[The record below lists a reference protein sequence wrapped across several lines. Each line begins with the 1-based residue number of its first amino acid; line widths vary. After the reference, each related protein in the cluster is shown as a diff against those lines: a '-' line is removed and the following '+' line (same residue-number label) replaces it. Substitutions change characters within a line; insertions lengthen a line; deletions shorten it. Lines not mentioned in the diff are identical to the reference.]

1 MGVKRMSELSQ
12 SIARLNMK
20 VDTLSRQA
28 RESKERWNTL
38 RFPRIEMVLRK
49 LREKADKMIRV
60 DSLDPQVLIKKTVR
74 MYQGSQEEFTRR
86 EIRNLPFVIFSSEL
100 SMPVAKFALRQVNLD
115 KTSCFRRLLFAY
127 FSDYEPK
134 ERKTEWIRTVLW
146 KQMQKNDRRV
156 RSIHFLQDFPQLLAK
171 DGASQMAEFF
181 SGGNLYDGLKRLS
194 FPSTLYGSNFVKA
207 AIVNAFQM
215 DIGLDA
221 KQNLLEDLTKDPR
234 YNKEWV
240 SNKVVG
246 PVTISVDE
254 EGSDSAKN
262 WLMQLIF
269 RYMGDPRGNDT
280 AWLYVEEEAKE
291 IFLHWLVKNDFAVF
305 FHIIASTADDKWK
318 YRQDFWSA
326 YMDEIRASR
335 IIIGP
340 KAKLML
346 NDRPKEEKSKLMAYD
361 YLEGKSSDTSLLVF
375 TIGQYTFIEVSY
387 NGKLRI
393 YSREK
398 SPIQIFAQGHRTI
411 PYSHLINSDTEKEF
425 VHTNPRGRG
434 PSWQPKVRDWI
445 YDYCGI
451 WREEQQWKVK
461 V

>member
-1 MGVKRMSELSQ
+1 MGVKRMSKLSQ
-12 SIARLNMK
+12 SIARLNRK
-20 VDTLSRQA
+20 ADILSRQA
-28 RESKERWNTL
+28 RESKEHWITL
-38 RFPRIEMVLRK
+38 RLPQTEMVLRE
-49 LREKADKMIRV
+49 LRKKVDKMIQV
-60 DSLDPQVLIKKTVR
+60 DPLDLQVLVKKTVR
-74 MYQGSQEEFTRR
+74 IYQGSQEEFTRR
-86 EIRNLPFVIFSSEL
+86 EIRNLPFVIFSPEL
-100 SMPVAKFALRQVNLD
+100 SMPAAKFALRQVDLD
-115 KTSCFRRLLFAY
+115 KPSCSRRFLFAY
-127 FSDYEPK
+127 IRGYKPK

-146 KQMQKNDRRV
+146 KQMQKNDGMV

-171 DGASQMAEFF
+171 DGVSQMAEFF
-181 SGGNLYDGLKRLS
+181 SEGDLSGGLQRLS
-194 FPSTLYGSNFVKA
+194 FPLTLYGSNFVKA

-221 KQNLLEDLTKDPR
+221 KQNLLKTLTKDPR
-234 YNKEWV
+234 YKGLV
-240 SNKVVG
+240 PQVVG
-246 PVTISVDE
+246 PVIISVDE

-280 AWLYVEEEAKE
+280 AWLYVEEEAQE

-305 FHIIASTADDKWK
+305 FHIIAKTADAKWR

-340 KAKLML
+340 KARFIL
-346 NDRPKEEKSKLMAYD
+346 NDLPKEEKSKLMAYD

-387 NGKLRI
+387 DGKLRI
-393 YSREK
+393 YSRAK

-425 VHTNPRGRG
+425 VHTNPMGRG
-434 PSWQPKVRDWI
+434 PNWQPKVRNWI
-445 YDYCGI
+445 YDHCGI

>member
-1 MGVKRMSELSQ
+1 MSELSQ
-12 SIARLNMK
+12 SIARLNRK
-20 VDTLSRQA
+20 ANILSRQA
-28 RESKERWNTL
+28 RESKKQWITHCL
-38 RFPRIEMVLRK
+38 PRTGRVLGK

-60 DSLDPQVLIKKTVR
+60 APLDLQVLVKKTVR
-74 MYQGSQEEFTRR
+74 IYQGSQEEFTRR

-100 SMPVAKFALRQVNLD
+100 SMPVAKFALRQVDLD
-115 KTSCFRRLLFAY
+115 KTSCFRRFLFAY
-127 FSDYEPK
+127 ILNYEPK

-146 KQMQKNDRRV
+146 KQMQKNDRMV
-156 RSIHFLQDFPQLLAK
+156 KNIHFLQDFPQLLDK
-171 DGASQMAEFF
+171 DGVSQMAEFF
-181 SGGNLYDGLKRLS
+181 SEGDLYIGLKTLS

-221 KQNLLEDLTKDPR
+221 KQNLLKALTKDPR
-234 YNKEWV
+234 YKGLV
-240 SNKVVG
+240 PKVVG
-246 PVTISVDE
+246 PVIISVDE

-305 FHIIASTADDKWK
+305 FHIIARTADNRWK
-318 YRQDFWSA
+318 YRQAFWSA
-326 YMDEIRASR
+326 YMDEIRDSR

-340 KAKLML
+340 KARFIL
-346 NDRPKEEKSKLMAYD
+346 NQLPKEEKSKLMAYD

-387 NGKLRI
+387 DGKLRI
-393 YSREK
+393 YSRAK

-425 VHTNPRGRG
+425 VHTNPMGRG
-434 PSWQPKVRDWI
+434 PNWQPKVRNWI
-445 YDYCGI
+445 YDHCGI

>member
-1 MGVKRMSELSQ
+1 
-12 SIARLNMK
+12 
-20 VDTLSRQA
+20 
-28 RESKERWNTL
+28 
-38 RFPRIEMVLRK
+38 MVLRK

-60 DSLDPQVLIKKTVR
+60 DPLDQKVLVKKTVR
-74 MYQGSQEEFTRR
+74 IYQGSQEEFTRR
-86 EIRNLPFVIFSSEL
+86 EIRNLPFVISSSEL
-100 SMPVAKFALRQVNLD
+100 SMPVAKFALRQVDLD

-127 FSDYEPK
+127 FRDYEPK

-171 DGASQMAEFF
+171 DGVSQMAEFF
-181 SGGNLYDGLKRLS
+181 SEGDLYGGLQILS

-221 KQNLLEDLTKDPR
+221 KQKLLKDLTKNPV
-234 YNKEWV
+234 YEELV
-240 SNKVVG
+240 HKVVG
-246 PVTISVDE
+246 PVIISVDE

-305 FHIIASTADDKWK
+305 FHIIAKTADAKWK

-340 KAKLML
+340 KAKQLIL
-346 NDRPKEEKSKLMAYD
+346 NDLPKEEKSKLMAYD

-387 NGKLRI
+387 SGRLRI
-393 YSREK
+393 YSRAK

-411 PYSHLINSDTEKEF
+411 PYSHLINSDTEQEF

-434 PSWQPKVRDWI
+434 QSWQPKVRNWI
-445 YDYCGI
+445 YDHCGI

>member
-1 MGVKRMSELSQ
+1 MSELSQ
-12 SIARLNMK
+12 SIARLNRK
-20 VDTLSRQA
+20 ANTLSRQA

-38 RFPRIEMVLRK
+38 RFPRIETVLRE
-49 LREKADKMIRV
+49 LRKKADKMIQV
-60 DSLDPQVLIKKTVR
+60 DPLDLQVLVKKTVR
-74 MYQGSQEEFTRR
+74 MYQGSQEEFTRK
-86 EIRNLPFVIFSSEL
+86 EIRNLPFVIFSPEL
-100 SMPVAKFALRQVNLD
+100 SMPVAKFALRQVDLD
-115 KTSCFRRLLFAY
+115 KPSCFRRFLFAY
-127 FSDYEPK
+127 IRGYEPK
-134 ERKTEWIRTVLW
+134 ERKTEWIRTVLC
-146 KQMQKNDRRV
+146 KQMQRNDGMV
-156 RSIHFLQDFPQLLAK
+156 RNIHFLQNFPQLLAK
-171 DGASQMAEFF
+171 DGISQMAEFF
-181 SGGNLYDGLKRLS
+181 SEGDLSGGLQRLS
-194 FPSTLYGSNFVKA
+194 FPLTLYGSNFVKA

-221 KQNLLEDLTKDPR
+221 KQNLLKALTKDQR
-234 YNKEWV
+234 YKGLV
-240 SNKVVG
+240 PKVVG
-246 PVTISVDE
+246 PVIISVDE
-254 EGSDSAKN
+254 EGSDSTKN

-398 SPIQIFAQGHRTI
+398 SPIQIFAQRHRTI

-425 VHTNPRGRG
+425 VHTNPMGRG
-434 PSWQPKVRDWI
+434 PNWQPKVRNWI
-445 YDYCGI
+445 YDHCGI
-451 WREEQQWKVK
+451 WREEQQWKV
-461 V
+461 

>member
-1 MGVKRMSELSQ
+1 MSELSQ
-12 SIARLNMK
+12 SIARLNRK
-20 VDTLSRQA
+20 ANTLSRQA

-38 RFPRIEMVLRK
+38 RFPRIETVLRE
-49 LREKADKMIRV
+49 LRKKADKMIQV
-60 DSLDPQVLIKKTVR
+60 DPLDLQVLVKKTVR
-74 MYQGSQEEFTRR
+74 IYQGSQEEFTRR
-86 EIRNLPFVIFSSEL
+86 EIRNLPFVIFSPEL
-100 SMPVAKFALRQVNLD
+100 SMPVAKFALRQVDLD
-115 KTSCFRRLLFAY
+115 KPSCFRRFLFAY
-127 FSDYEPK
+127 IRGYEPK
-134 ERKTEWIRTVLW
+134 ERKTEWIRTVLC
-146 KQMQKNDRRV
+146 KQMQRNDGMV
-156 RSIHFLQDFPQLLAK
+156 RSIHFLQNFPQLLAK
-171 DGASQMAEFF
+171 DGISQMAEFF
-181 SGGNLYDGLKRLS
+181 SEGDLSGGLQRLS
-194 FPSTLYGSNFVKA
+194 FPLTLYGSNFVKA

-221 KQNLLEDLTKDPR
+221 KQNLLKALTKDPR
-234 YNKEWV
+234 YKGLV
-240 SNKVVG
+240 PKVVG
-246 PVTISVDE
+246 PVIISVDE

-269 RYMGDPRGNDT
+269 RFMGDPRGNDT

-305 FHIIASTADDKWK
+305 FHIIAKTADAKWK

-340 KAKLML
+340 KAKQLIL
-346 NDRPKEEKSKLMAYD
+346 NDLPKEEKSKLMAYD

-387 NGKLRI
+387 SGRLRI
-393 YSREK
+393 YSRAK
-398 SPIQIFAQGHRTI
+398 SPIQIFSQGHRTI

-434 PSWQPKVRDWI
+434 QSWQPKVRDWI
-445 YDYCGI
+445 YDHCGI

>member
-1 MGVKRMSELSQ
+1 MSELSQ
-12 SIARLNMK
+12 SIARLNRK
-20 VDTLSRQA
+20 ANTLSRQA

-38 RFPRIEMVLRK
+38 RFPRIETVLRE
-49 LREKADKMIRV
+49 LRKKADKMIQV
-60 DSLDPQVLIKKTVR
+60 DPLDLQVLVKKTVR
-74 MYQGSQEEFTRR
+74 IYQGSQEEFTRR
-86 EIRNLPFVIFSSEL
+86 EIRNLPFVIFSPEL
-100 SMPVAKFALRQVNLD
+100 SMPVAKFALRQVDLD
-115 KTSCFRRLLFAY
+115 KPSCFRRFLFAY
-127 FSDYEPK
+127 IRGYEPK

-146 KQMQKNDRRV
+146 KQMQRNDGMV
-156 RSIHFLQDFPQLLAK
+156 RSIHFLQNFPQLLAK
-171 DGASQMAEFF
+171 DGISQMAEFF
-181 SGGNLYDGLKRLS
+181 SEGDLSGGLQRLS
-194 FPSTLYGSNFVKA
+194 FPLTLYGSNFVKA

-221 KQNLLEDLTKDPR
+221 KQNLLKALTKDPR
-234 YNKEWV
+234 YKGLV
-240 SNKVVG
+240 PKVVG
-246 PVTISVDE
+246 PVIISVDE

-305 FHIIASTADDKWK
+305 FHIIASTADRRWR
-318 YRQDFWSA
+318 YRQAFWSA

-335 IIIGP
+335 IIIGQ
-340 KAKLML
+340 KAKLIL

-361 YLEGKSSDTSLLVF
+361 FLEGKSSDTSLLVF

-393 YSREK
+393 YSRAK

-411 PYSHLINSDTEKEF
+411 PYSHLINSDTEQEF
-425 VHTNPRGRG
+425 VHTNPMGRG
-434 PSWQPKVRDWI
+434 PNWQPKVRNWI
-445 YDYCGI
+445 YDHCGI

>member
-1 MGVKRMSELSQ
+1 MSELSQ

-20 VDTLSRQA
+20 ANTLSRQA

-38 RFPRIEMVLRK
+38 RLPRTEMVLRK

-60 DSLDPQVLIKKTVR
+60 DPLDQQVLVKKTVR

-86 EIRNLPFVIFSSEL
+86 EIRNLPFVITSSAL
-100 SMPVAKFALRQVNLD
+100 STPVAKFALRQVDLD

-146 KQMQKNDRRV
+146 KQMQRNDRMGRN
-156 RSIHFLQDFPQLLAK
+156 IHFLQDFPQLLDK
-171 DGASQMAEFF
+171 DGVSQMAEFF
-181 SGGNLYDGLKRLS
+181 SEGNLRDALKTLS
-194 FPSTLYGSNFVKA
+194 FPPTLSGSNFVKA
-207 AIVNAFQM
+207 AIVKAFQM

-221 KQNLLEDLTKDPR
+221 KQVLLENLTKDQVYKGLVPQ
-234 YNKEWV
+234 
-240 SNKVVG
+240 VVG
-246 PVTISVDE
+246 PVIINVDE

-262 WLMQLIF
+262 WLMQLVF
-269 RYMGDPRGNDT
+269 RYMGDPRGNNT
-280 AWLYVEEEAKE
+280 AWLYVEEKAKE

-305 FHIIASTADDKWK
+305 FHIIASTADSMWK
-318 YRQDFWSA
+318 YRQAFWGA

-335 IIIGP
+335 IIIGQ
-340 KAKLML
+340 KAKLIL
-346 NDRPKEEKSKLMAYD
+346 NQLPSEEKRKLMAYD

-375 TIGQYTFIEVSY
+375 TIGQYTFIEVSH
-387 NGKLRI
+387 NGKLRV

-398 SPIQIFAQGHRTI
+398 SPIQIFSQRHRTI
-411 PYSHLINSDTEKEF
+411 YYSDLINSDTEEEF

-434 PSWQPKVRDWI
+434 PNWQPKVRDWI
-445 YDYCGI
+445 YDHCGI
-451 WREEQQWKVK
+451 WRKEQQWKVQP
-461 V
+461 

>member
-1 MGVKRMSELSQ
+1 MSKLSQ
-12 SIARLNMK
+12 SIARLNRK
-20 VDTLSRQA
+20 ADILSRQA
-28 RESKERWNTL
+28 RESKEHWITL
-38 RFPRIEMVLRK
+38 RLPQTEMVLRE
-49 LREKADKMIRV
+49 LRKKVDKMIQV
-60 DSLDPQVLIKKTVR
+60 DPLDLQVLVKKTVR
-74 MYQGSQEEFTRR
+74 IYQGSQEEFTRR
-86 EIRNLPFVIFSSEL
+86 EIRNLPFVIFSPEL
-100 SMPVAKFALRQVNLD
+100 SMPAAKFALRQVDLD
-115 KTSCFRRLLFAY
+115 KPSCSRRFLFAY
-127 FSDYEPK
+127 IRGYKPK

-146 KQMQKNDRRV
+146 KQMQKNDGMV

-171 DGASQMAEFF
+171 DGVSQMAEFF
-181 SGGNLYDGLKRLS
+181 SEGDLSGGLQRLS
-194 FPSTLYGSNFVKA
+194 FPLTLYGSNFVKA

-221 KQNLLEDLTKDPR
+221 KQNLLKTLTKDPR
-234 YNKEWV
+234 YKGLV
-240 SNKVVG
+240 PQVVG
-246 PVTISVDE
+246 PVIISVDE

-262 WLMQLIF
+262 WLMQLVF

-280 AWLYVEEEAKE
+280 AWLYVEEEAQE

-305 FHIIASTADDKWK
+305 FHIIAKTADAKWR

-340 KAKLML
+340 KARFIL
-346 NDRPKEEKSKLMAYD
+346 NDLPKEEKSKLMAYD

-387 NGKLRI
+387 DGKLRI
-393 YSREK
+393 YSRAK

-425 VHTNPRGRG
+425 VHTNPMGRG
-434 PSWQPKVRDWI
+434 PNWQPKVRNWI
-445 YDYCGI
+445 YDHCGI

>member
-20 VDTLSRQA
+20 ANTLSRQA

-38 RFPRIEMVLRK
+38 RLPRTEMVLRE

-60 DSLDPQVLIKKTVR
+60 DPLDQQVLVKKTVR

-86 EIRNLPFVIFSSEL
+86 EIRNLPFVITSSEL
-100 SMPVAKFALRQVNLD
+100 SMPVAKFALRQVDLD
-115 KTSCFRRLLFAY
+115 KPSCFRRLLFAY
-127 FSDYEPK
+127 FRDYEPK

-146 KQMQKNDRRV
+146 KQMQRNDRMGRN
-156 RSIHFLQDFPQLLAK
+156 IHFLQDFPQLLAQ
-171 DGASQMAEFF
+171 DGVSQMAEFF
-181 SGGNLYDGLKRLS
+181 SEGNLRDALKTLS
-194 FPSTLYGSNFVKA
+194 FPPTLSGSNFVKA
-207 AIVNAFQM
+207 AIVKAFQM

-221 KQNLLEDLTKDPR
+221 KQVLLENLTKDQVYKGLVPQ
-234 YNKEWV
+234 
-240 SNKVVG
+240 VVG
-246 PVTISVDE
+246 PVIISVDE

-305 FHIIASTADDKWK
+305 FHIIASTADAKWK

-335 IIIGP
+335 IIIGQ

>member
-1 MGVKRMSELSQ
+1 MSELSQ
-12 SIARLNMK
+12 SIDRLNRK
-20 VDTLSRQA
+20 ANTLSRQA
-28 RESKERWNTL
+28 RESKEQWITL
-38 RFPRIEMVLRK
+38 CLPQIETVLRK

-100 SMPVAKFALRQVNLD
+100 SMPVAKFALRQVDLD

-127 FSDYEPK
+127 FRDYEPK
-134 ERKTEWIRTVLW
+134 ERKTEWIRTVLG
-146 KQMQKNDRRV
+146 KQMQKSDRMV
-156 RSIHFLQDFPQLLAK
+156 GTIHFLQDFPQLLDK

-181 SGGNLYDGLKRLS
+181 SGGNLYDGLKILS
-194 FPSTLYGSNFVKA
+194 FPPTLYGSNFVKA

-221 KQNLLEDLTKDPR
+221 KQKLLKDLTENLVYEELVP
-234 YNKEWV
+234 
-240 SNKVVG
+240 KVVG
-246 PVTISVDE
+246 PVIISVDE

-280 AWLYVEEEAKE
+280 AWLYVGEEAKE

-305 FHIIASTADDKWK
+305 FHIIAKTADRRWK
-318 YRQDFWSA
+318 YRQAFWSA

-335 IIIGP
+335 IIIGQ
-340 KAKLML
+340 KAKFIL
-346 NDRPKEEKSKLMAYD
+346 NNLPKEEKSKLMAYD

-398 SPIQIFAQGHRTI
+398 SPIQIFSQRPRTI

-425 VHTNPRGRG
+425 VHTNPMGRG
-434 PSWQPKVRDWI
+434 PNWQPKVRNWI
-445 YDYCGI
+445 YDHCGI
-451 WREEQQWKVK
+451 WREEQQWKV
-461 V
+461 

>member
-1 MGVKRMSELSQ
+1 
-12 SIARLNMK
+12 
-20 VDTLSRQA
+20 
-28 RESKERWNTL
+28 
-38 RFPRIEMVLRK
+38 
-49 LREKADKMIRV
+49 MIRV
-60 DSLDPQVLIKKTVR
+60 DPLDQKVLVKKTVR
-74 MYQGSQEEFTRR
+74 IYQGSQEEFTRR
-86 EIRNLPFVIFSSEL
+86 EIRNLPFVISSSEL
-100 SMPVAKFALRQVNLD
+100 SMPAAKFALRQVDLD

-127 FSDYEPK
+127 FRDYEPK

-171 DGASQMAEFF
+171 DGVSQMAEFF
-181 SGGNLYDGLKRLS
+181 SEGDLYGGLQILS

-221 KQNLLEDLTKDPR
+221 KQNLLKDLTENRSYRVLVP
-234 YNKEWV
+234 
-240 SNKVVG
+240 KVVG
-246 PVTISVDE
+246 PVIISVDE
-254 EGSDSAKN
+254 EGNDSAKN

-305 FHIIASTADDKWK
+305 FHIIAKTADAKWK

-340 KAKLML
+340 KAKQLIL
-346 NDRPKEEKSKLMAYD
+346 NDLPKEEKSKLMAYD

-387 NGKLRI
+387 SGRLRI
-393 YSREK
+393 YSRAK

-411 PYSHLINSDTEKEF
+411 PYSHLINSDTEQEF

-434 PSWQPKVRDWI
+434 QSWQPKVRNWI
-445 YDYCGI
+445 YDHCGI

>member
-1 MGVKRMSELSQ
+1 MSKLSQ
-12 SIARLNMK
+12 SIARLNRK
-20 VDTLSRQA
+20 ADILSRQA
-28 RESKERWNTL
+28 RESKEHWITL
-38 RFPRIEMVLRK
+38 RLPQTEMVLRE
-49 LREKADKMIRV
+49 LRKKVDKMIQV
-60 DSLDPQVLIKKTVR
+60 DPLDLQVLVKKTVR
-74 MYQGSQEEFTRR
+74 IYQGSQEEFTRR
-86 EIRNLPFVIFSSEL
+86 EIRNLPFVIFSPEL
-100 SMPVAKFALRQVNLD
+100 SMPAAKFALRQVDLD
-115 KTSCFRRLLFAY
+115 KPSCSRRFLFAY
-127 FSDYEPK
+127 IRGYKPK
-134 ERKTEWIRTVLW
+134 ERKTEWIRTVLC
-146 KQMQKNDRRV
+146 KQMQKNDGMV

-171 DGASQMAEFF
+171 DGVSQMAEFF
-181 SGGNLYDGLKRLS
+181 SEGDLSGGLQRLS
-194 FPSTLYGSNFVKA
+194 FPLTLYGSNFVKA

-221 KQNLLEDLTKDPR
+221 KQNLLKTLTKDPR
-234 YNKEWV
+234 YKGLV
-240 SNKVVG
+240 PQVVG
-246 PVTISVDE
+246 PVIISVDE

-280 AWLYVEEEAKE
+280 AWLYVEEEAQE

-305 FHIIASTADDKWK
+305 FHIIAKTADAKWR

-340 KAKLML
+340 KARFIL
-346 NDRPKEEKSKLMAYD
+346 NDLPKEEKSKLMAYD

-387 NGKLRI
+387 DGKLRI
-393 YSREK
+393 YSRAK

-425 VHTNPRGRG
+425 VHTNPMGRG
-434 PSWQPKVRDWI
+434 PNWQPKVRNWI
-445 YDYCGI
+445 YDHCGI

>member
-20 VDTLSRQA
+20 ANTLSRQA
-28 RESKERWNTL
+28 RESKEQWITL
-38 RFPRIEMVLRK
+38 CLPQIETVLRK

-100 SMPVAKFALRQVNLD
+100 SMPVAKFALRQVDLD
-115 KTSCFRRLLFAY
+115 KMSCFRRLLFAY
-127 FSDYEPK
+127 FRDYEPK
-134 ERKTEWIRTVLW
+134 ERKTEWIRTVLG
-146 KQMQKNDRRV
+146 KQMQKSDRMV
-156 RSIHFLQDFPQLLAK
+156 GTIHFLQDFPQLLDK

-181 SGGNLYDGLKRLS
+181 SGGNLYDGLKILS
-194 FPSTLYGSNFVKA
+194 FPPTLYGSNFVKA

-221 KQNLLEDLTKDPR
+221 KQKLLKDLTENLVYEELVP
-234 YNKEWV
+234 
-240 SNKVVG
+240 KVVG
-246 PVTISVDE
+246 PVIISVDE

-269 RYMGDPRGNDT
+269 REMGDPRGNNT
-280 AWLYVEEEAKE
+280 AWLYVEEGAQE

-305 FHIIASTADDKWK
+305 FHIIAKTADRRWK
-318 YRQDFWSA
+318 YRQAFWSA

-340 KAKLML
+340 KARFIL
-346 NDRPKEEKSKLMAYD
+346 NQEEKSKLMAYD
-361 YLEGKSSDTSLLVF
+361 FLEGKSSDTSLLVF
-375 TIGQYTFIEVSY
+375 TIGRYTFIEVSY

-398 SPIQIFAQGHRTI
+398 SPIQIFSQRPRTI

-425 VHTNPRGRG
+425 VHTNPMGRG
-434 PSWQPKVRDWI
+434 PNWQPKVRNWI
-445 YDYCGI
+445 YDHCGI

>member
-1 MGVKRMSELSQ
+1 
-12 SIARLNMK
+12 
-20 VDTLSRQA
+20 
-28 RESKERWNTL
+28 
-38 RFPRIEMVLRK
+38 
-49 LREKADKMIRV
+49 MIRV
-60 DSLDPQVLIKKTVR
+60 APLDLQVLVKKTVR
-74 MYQGSQEEFTRR
+74 IYQGSQEEFTRR

-100 SMPVAKFALRQVNLD
+100 SMPVAKFALRQVDLD
-115 KTSCFRRLLFAY
+115 KTSCFRRFLFAY
-127 FSDYEPK
+127 ILNYEPK

-146 KQMQKNDRRV
+146 KQMQKNDRMV
-156 RSIHFLQDFPQLLAK
+156 KNIHFLQDFPQLLDK
-171 DGASQMAEFF
+171 DGVSQMAEFF
-181 SGGNLYDGLKRLS
+181 SEGDLYIGLQRLS

-221 KQNLLEDLTKDPR
+221 KQNLLKALTKDPR
-234 YNKEWV
+234 YKGLV
-240 SNKVVG
+240 PKVVG
-246 PVTISVDE
+246 PVIISVDE

-305 FHIIASTADDKWK
+305 FHIIARTADNRWK
-318 YRQDFWSA
+318 YRQAFWSA
-326 YMDEIRASR
+326 YMDEIRDSR

-340 KAKLML
+340 KARFIL
-346 NDRPKEEKSKLMAYD
+346 NQLPKEEKSKLMAYD

-387 NGKLRI
+387 DGKLRI
-393 YSREK
+393 YSRAK

-425 VHTNPRGRG
+425 VHTNPMGRG
-434 PSWQPKVRDWI
+434 PNWQPKVRNWI
-445 YDYCGI
+445 YDHCGI

>member
-1 MGVKRMSELSQ
+1 MSELSQ

-20 VDTLSRQA
+20 ANTLSRQA
-28 RESKERWNTL
+28 RESKEQWITL
-38 RFPRIEMVLRK
+38 CLPQIETVLRK

-60 DSLDPQVLIKKTVR
+60 DPLDLQVLVKKTVR

-86 EIRNLPFVIFSSEL
+86 EIRNLPFVISSSEL
-100 SMPVAKFALRQVNLD
+100 SMPVAKFALRQVDLD

-127 FSDYEPK
+127 FRDYEPK

-146 KQMQKNDRRV
+146 KQMQRNDRRV

-171 DGASQMAEFF
+171 DGVSQMAEFF
-181 SGGNLYDGLKRLS
+181 SGGNLYDGLKILS
-194 FPSTLYGSNFVKA
+194 FPPTLYGSNFVKA

-221 KQNLLEDLTKDPR
+221 KQNLLKDLTENRSYRVLVP
-234 YNKEWV
+234 
-240 SNKVVG
+240 KVVG
-246 PVTISVDE
+246 PVIISVDE

-305 FHIIASTADDKWK
+305 FHIIASTADAMWK
-318 YRQDFWSA
+318 YRQAFWSA

-335 IIIGP
+335 IIIGQ
-340 KAKLML
+340 KAKFIL
-346 NDRPKEEKSKLMAYD
+346 NHLPKEEKSKLMAYD

-398 SPIQIFAQGHRTI
+398 SPIQIFSQRHRMI
-411 PYSHLINSDTEKEF
+411 FYSDLINSDTEEEF

-434 PSWQPKVRDWI
+434 PNWQPKVRDWI
-445 YDYCGI
+445 YDHCGI
-451 WREEQQWKVK
+451 WRKEQQWKVQP
-461 V
+461 

>member
-1 MGVKRMSELSQ
+1 MSELSQ
-12 SIARLNMK
+12 SIDRLNRK
-20 VDTLSRQA
+20 ANILSRQA
-28 RESKERWNTL
+28 RESKEHWITL
-38 RFPRIEMVLRK
+38 RLPQTEMVLRE
-49 LREKADKMIRV
+49 LRKKADKMIQV
-60 DSLDPQVLIKKTVR
+60 DPLDLQVLVKKTVR
-74 MYQGSQEEFTRR
+74 IYQGSQEEFTRR
-86 EIRNLPFVIFSSEL
+86 EIRNLPFVIFSPEL
-100 SMPVAKFALRQVNLD
+100 SMPVAKFALRQVDLD
-115 KTSCFRRLLFAY
+115 KPSCFRRFLFAY
-127 FSDYEPK
+127 IRGYEPK
-134 ERKTEWIRTVLW
+134 ERKTEWIRTVLC
-146 KQMQKNDRRV
+146 KQMQRNDRMV

-171 DGASQMAEFF
+171 DGVSQMAEFF
-181 SGGNLYDGLKRLS
+181 SGGDLYSGLQRLS

-221 KQNLLEDLTKDPR
+221 KQNLLKALTKDPR
-234 YNKEWV
+234 YKGLV
-240 SNKVVG
+240 PKVVG
-246 PVTISVDE
+246 PVIISVDE

-269 RYMGDPRGNDT
+269 RYMGDPRGNNT

-305 FHIIASTADDKWK
+305 FHIIAKTADAKWK

-340 KAKLML
+340 KAKKLIL
-346 NDRPKEEKSKLMAYD
+346 NDLPKEEKSKLMAYD

-375 TIGQYTFIEVSY
+375 TIRQYTFIEVSY
-387 NGKLRI
+387 DGKLRI
-393 YSREK
+393 YSRAK

-425 VHTNPRGRG
+425 VHTNPMGRG
-434 PSWQPKVRDWI
+434 PNWQPKVRNWI
-445 YDYCGI
+445 YDHCGI

>member
-20 VDTLSRQA
+20 ANTLSRQA
-28 RESKERWNTL
+28 RESKERWNTFRL
-38 RFPRIEMVLRK
+38 PQTEMVLRK

-60 DSLDPQVLIKKTVR
+60 DPLDLQVLVKKTVR

-86 EIRNLPFVIFSSEL
+86 EIRNLPFVISSSEL
-100 SMPVAKFALRQVNLD
+100 SMPVAKFALRQVDLD

-127 FSDYEPK
+127 FRDYEPK

-146 KQMQKNDRRV
+146 KQMQRNDRRV

-171 DGASQMAEFF
+171 DGVSQMAEFF
-181 SGGNLYDGLKRLS
+181 SEGDLYGGLQILS

-221 KQNLLEDLTKDPR
+221 KQNLLKDLTENRSYRVLVP
-234 YNKEWV
+234 
-240 SNKVVG
+240 KVVG
-246 PVTISVDE
+246 PVIISVDE

-262 WLMQLIF
+262 WLMQLVF

-305 FHIIASTADDKWK
+305 FHIIAKTADAKWK

-340 KAKLML
+340 KAKQLIL
-346 NDRPKEEKSKLMAYD
+346 NDLPKEEKSKLMAYD

-387 NGKLRI
+387 SGRLRI
-393 YSREK
+393 YSRAK

-434 PSWQPKVRDWI
+434 QSWQPKVRDWI
-445 YDYCGI
+445 YDHCGI

>member
-1 MGVKRMSELSQ
+1 MSELSQ

-20 VDTLSRQA
+20 ANTLSRQA

-38 RFPRIEMVLRK
+38 CLPRTEMVLRK

-86 EIRNLPFVIFSSEL
+86 EIRNLPFVISSSAL
-100 SMPVAKFALRQVNLD
+100 SMPVAKFALRQVDLD

-127 FSDYEPK
+127 FRDYEPK

-171 DGASQMAEFF
+171 DGVSQMAEFF
-181 SGGNLYDGLKRLS
+181 SEGDLYGGLQILS

-207 AIVNAFQM
+207 AIVNVFQM

-221 KQNLLEDLTKDPR
+221 KQNLLKDLTENRSYRVLVP
-234 YNKEWV
+234 
-240 SNKVVG
+240 KVVG
-246 PVTISVDE
+246 PVIISVDE

-262 WLMQLIF
+262 WLMQLVF

-280 AWLYVEEEAKE
+280 AWLYVQEEAKE

-305 FHIIASTADDKWK
+305 FHIIAKTADAKWK

-335 IIIGP
+335 IIIGQ
-340 KAKLML
+340 KAKLIL
-346 NDRPKEEKSKLMAYD
+346 NDLPKEEKSKLMAYD

-393 YSREK
+393 YSRAK

-411 PYSHLINSDTEKEF
+411 PYSHLINSDTEQEF
-425 VHTNPRGRG
+425 VHTNPKGKG
-434 PSWQPKVRDWI
+434 PNWQPKVRNWI

-451 WREEQQWKVK
+451 WREEQQWKVQP
-461 V
+461 

>member
-1 MGVKRMSELSQ
+1 MSELSQ
-12 SIARLNMK
+12 SIARLNVK
-20 VDTLSRQA
+20 VNTLSRQA
-28 RESKERWNTL
+28 REGKERWITL
-38 RFPRIEMVLRK
+38 RFPRIETVLRK
-49 LREKADKMIRV
+49 LREKADKMIWV
-60 DSLDPQVLIKKTVR
+60 DSLDLQVLVKKTVR
-74 MYQGSQEEFTRR
+74 IYQGSQEEFTRR
-86 EIRNLPFVIFSSEL
+86 EIRNLPFVIFSPEL
-100 SMPVAKFALRQVNLD
+100 SMPVAKFALRQVDLD
-115 KTSCFRRLLFAY
+115 KTSCFRRFLFAY
-127 FSDYEPK
+127 IRNYKPK
-134 ERKTEWIRTVLW
+134 ERKTEWIRTVLC
-146 KQMQKNDRRV
+146 KQMQKNDRMV

-181 SGGNLYDGLKRLS
+181 SGGNLYDGLKILS
-194 FPSTLYGSNFVKA
+194 FPPTLYGSNFVKA

-221 KQNLLEDLTKDPR
+221 KQKLLKDLTENPV
-234 YNKEWV
+234 YEELV
-240 SNKVVG
+240 PKVVG
-246 PVTISVDE
+246 PVIISVDE
-254 EGSDSAKN
+254 EGNDSAKN
-262 WLMQLIF
+262 WLMQLVF

-280 AWLYVEEEAKE
+280 AWLYVEAEAKE

-305 FHIIASTADDKWK
+305 FHIIAKTADRRWK
-318 YRQDFWSA
+318 YRQAFWSA

-335 IIIGP
+335 IIIGQ
-340 KAKLML
+340 KAKLIL
-346 NDRPKEEKSKLMAYD
+346 NQEEKSKLMAYD

-398 SPIQIFAQGHRTI
+398 SPIQIFSQRPRTI

-425 VHTNPRGRG
+425 VHTNPMGRG
-434 PSWQPKVRDWI
+434 PNWQPKVRNWI
-445 YDYCGI
+445 YDHCGI

>member
-1 MGVKRMSELSQ
+1 MSELSQ
-12 SIARLNMK
+12 TIARLNMK
-20 VDTLSRQA
+20 ANTLSRQA

-38 RFPRIEMVLRK
+38 RLPRTEMVLRK

-60 DSLDPQVLIKKTVR
+60 DPLDQQVLVKKTVR
-74 MYQGSQEEFTRR
+74 MYRGSQEEFTRR
-86 EIRNLPFVIFSSEL
+86 EIRNLPFVISSSEL

-127 FSDYEPK
+127 FRDYEPK

-171 DGASQMAEFF
+171 DGVSQMAEFF
-181 SGGNLYDGLKRLS
+181 SEGDLYGGLQTLS

-221 KQNLLEDLTKDPR
+221 KQNLLKDLTENRSYRVLVP
-234 YNKEWV
+234 
-240 SNKVVG
+240 KVVG
-246 PVTISVDE
+246 PVIISVDE

-262 WLMQLIF
+262 WLMQLVF

-280 AWLYVEEEAKE
+280 DWIYVEEKAKE

-305 FHIIASTADDKWK
+305 FHIIASTADRRWK
-318 YRQDFWSA
+318 YRQAFWSA

-335 IIIGP
+335 IIIGQ
-340 KAKLML
+340 KAKLIL

-361 YLEGKSSDTSLLVF
+361 FLEGKSSDTSLLVF

-393 YSREK
+393 YSRAK

-411 PYSHLINSDTEKEF
+411 PYSHLINSDTEQEF
-425 VHTNPRGRG
+425 VHTNPMGRG
-434 PSWQPKVRDWI
+434 PNWQPKVRNWI
-445 YDYCGI
+445 YDHCGI
-451 WREEQQWKVK
+451 WREKQQWKVK

>member
-1 MGVKRMSELSQ
+1 MSELSQ
-12 SIARLNMK
+12 SIDRLNRK
-20 VDTLSRQA
+20 ANILSRQA
-28 RESKERWNTL
+28 RESKEHWITL
-38 RFPRIEMVLRK
+38 RLPQTEMVLRE
-49 LREKADKMIRV
+49 LRKKADKMIQV
-60 DSLDPQVLIKKTVR
+60 DPLDLQVLVKKTER
-74 MYQGSQEEFTRR
+74 MYQGSQEEFTRK
-86 EIRNLPFVIFSSEL
+86 EIRNLPFVIFSPEL
-100 SMPVAKFALRQVNLD
+100 SMPVAKFALRQVDLD
-115 KTSCFRRLLFAY
+115 KPSCFRRLLFAY
-127 FSDYEPK
+127 FRGYKPK

-171 DGASQMAEFF
+171 DGVSQMAEFF
-181 SGGNLYDGLKRLS
+181 SEGNLRDALKTLS
-194 FPSTLYGSNFVKA
+194 FPPTLSGSNFVKA
-207 AIVNAFQM
+207 AIVKAFQM

-221 KQNLLEDLTKDPR
+221 KQVLLENLTKDQVYKGLVPQ
-234 YNKEWV
+234 
-240 SNKVVG
+240 VVG
-246 PVTISVDE
+246 PVIINVDE
-254 EGSDSAKN
+254 EGGDSAKN
-262 WLMQLIF
+262 WLMQLVF

-305 FHIIASTADDKWK
+305 FHIIASTADRRWK
-318 YRQDFWSA
+318 YRQAFWSA

-335 IIIGP
+335 IIIGQ
-340 KAKLML
+340 KAKLIL

-361 YLEGKSSDTSLLVF
+361 FLEGKSSDTSLLVF

-393 YSREK
+393 YSRAK

-434 PSWQPKVRDWI
+434 QSWQPKVRDWI
-445 YDYCGI
+445 YDHCGI

>member
-1 MGVKRMSELSQ
+1 MSELSQ
-12 SIARLNMK
+12 RIARLNMK
-20 VDTLSRQA
+20 ANTLSRQA

-38 RFPRIEMVLRK
+38 RLPQTEMVLRK

-60 DSLDPQVLIKKTVR
+60 DPLDLQVLVKKTVR

-86 EIRNLPFVIFSSEL
+86 EIRNLPFVISSSEL
-100 SMPVAKFALRQVNLD
+100 SMPVAKFALRQVDLD

-127 FSDYEPK
+127 FRDYEPK

-146 KQMQKNDRRV
+146 KQMQRNDRRV

-171 DGASQMAEFF
+171 DGVSQMAEFF
-181 SGGNLYDGLKRLS
+181 SEGDLYGGLQILS

-221 KQNLLEDLTKDPR
+221 KQNLLKDLTENRSYRVLVP
-234 YNKEWV
+234 
-240 SNKVVG
+240 KVVG
-246 PVTISVDE
+246 PVIISVDE

-305 FHIIASTADDKWK
+305 FHIIASTADAMWK
-318 YRQDFWSA
+318 YRQAFWSA

-335 IIIGP
+335 IIIGQ
-340 KAKLML
+340 KAKFIL
-346 NDRPKEEKSKLMAYD
+346 NHLPKEEKSKLMAYD

-398 SPIQIFAQGHRTI
+398 SPIQIFSQRHRMI
-411 PYSHLINSDTEKEF
+411 FYSDLINSDTEEEF
-425 VHTNPRGRG
+425 VHTNPRGSG
-434 PSWQPKVRDWI
+434 PNWQPKVRNWI
-445 YDYCGI
+445 YDHCDI

>member
-20 VDTLSRQA
+20 ANTLSRQA

-38 RFPRIEMVLRK
+38 RLPQTEMVLRK

-60 DSLDPQVLIKKTVR
+60 DPLDLQVLVKKTVR

-86 EIRNLPFVIFSSEL
+86 EIRNLPFVISSSEL
-100 SMPVAKFALRQVNLD
+100 SMPVAKFALRQVDLD

-127 FSDYEPK
+127 FRDYEPK

-146 KQMQKNDRRV
+146 KQMQRNDRRV

-171 DGASQMAEFF
+171 DGVSQMAEFF
-181 SGGNLYDGLKRLS
+181 SEGDLYGGLQILS

-221 KQNLLEDLTKDPR
+221 KQTLLKDLTKNPV
-234 YNKEWV
+234 YEELV
-240 SNKVVG
+240 HKVVG
-246 PVTISVDE
+246 PVIISVDE

-262 WLMQLIF
+262 WLMQLVF
-269 RYMGDPRGNDT
+269 RYMGDPRGNNT
-280 AWLYVEEEAKE
+280 AWLHVEEEAKE

-305 FHIIASTADDKWK
+305 FHIIASTADSMWK
-318 YRQDFWSA
+318 YRQAFWSA

-335 IIIGP
+335 IIIGQ
-340 KAKLML
+340 KAKLIM
-346 NDRPKEEKSKLMAYD
+346 NDLPKEEKSKLMAYD

-375 TIGQYTFIEVSY
+375 TIGQYTFIEVSH

-393 YSREK
+393 YSRAK
-398 SPIQIFAQGHRTI
+398 SPIQIFSQGHRKI
-411 PYSHLINSDTEKEF
+411 PYSNLINSDTEQEF
-425 VHTNPRGRG
+425 VHTNPKGKG
-434 PSWQPKVRDWI
+434 PNWQPKVRNWI
-445 YDYCGI
+445 YDHCGI

>member
-1 MGVKRMSELSQ
+1 MSELSQ
-12 SIARLNMK
+12 TIARLNMK
-20 VDTLSRQA
+20 ANTLSRQA

-38 RFPRIEMVLRK
+38 RLPRTEMVLRK

-60 DSLDPQVLIKKTVR
+60 DPLDQKVLVKKTVR
-74 MYQGSQEEFTRR
+74 IYQGSQEEFTRR
-86 EIRNLPFVIFSSEL
+86 EIRNLPFVISSSEL
-100 SMPVAKFALRQVNLD
+100 SMPVAKFALRQVDLD

-127 FSDYEPK
+127 FRDYEPK

-171 DGASQMAEFF
+171 DGVSQMAEFF
-181 SGGNLYDGLKRLS
+181 SEGDLYGGLQTLS

-221 KQNLLEDLTKDPR
+221 KQNLLNDLTKDPR

-246 PVTISVDE
+246 PVIISVDE

-280 AWLYVEEEAKE
+280 A
-291 IFLHWLVKNDFAVF
+291 
-305 FHIIASTADDKWK
+305 
-318 YRQDFWSA
+318 
-326 YMDEIRASR
+326 
-335 IIIGP
+335 
-340 KAKLML
+340 
-346 NDRPKEEKSKLMAYD
+346 
-361 YLEGKSSDTSLLVF
+361 
-375 TIGQYTFIEVSY
+375 
-387 NGKLRI
+387 
-393 YSREK
+393 
-398 SPIQIFAQGHRTI
+398 
-411 PYSHLINSDTEKEF
+411 
-425 VHTNPRGRG
+425 
-434 PSWQPKVRDWI
+434 
-445 YDYCGI
+445 
-451 WREEQQWKVK
+451 
-461 V
+461 